1 MYHIPTIL
9 AIALLMLAGPAL
21 TGTSALEAQ
30 TCPPS
35 VCSGP
40 PPSRGPFGVQAVVNG
55 TTVTLSWELPPGTN
69 IFLEVFIRQGP
80 RIFAGW
86 VGAVSSVTGT
96 LPPGLY
102 SFTISTDGLSRL
114 AGADFT
120 VEGSA
125 PGVPPGIPGM
135 PTVTLSGQFVTL
147 NWAAPVSGGPVID
160 YQLEAGS
167 APGASNIDIVR
178 TVAPTLSATAPPGIY
193 YVRVR
198 ARNAAGLG
206 PASPEVVIDVTG
218 GGAPGVPG
226 MPTVTLSGQFVTL
239 NWAAPVSGGP
249 VIDYQLEAGS
259 APGASNIDILRTVAP
274 TLSATAPPGIY
285 YVRVRGRNAAG
296 LGPASPEVVIDVT
309 APSGPWRPCSTAVPS
324 IVSLVPVPVEFV
336 NTSSQPRKL
345 YWIDFAG
352 TRQSYGVLAPGQSG
366 FITSF
371 ITHSWVVTDLAETCL
386 GTLVISG
393 GGRIATP

>member
-1 MYHIPTIL
+1 MWENGPALEGTLDRISTTVV
-9 AIALLMLAGPAL
+9 IALLTLVGPVFTA
-21 TGTSALEAQ
+21 TSALEAQ

-35 VCSGP
+35 VCTGP
-40 PPSRGPFGVQAVVNG
+40 PPPRGPFGVRADING

-80 RIFAGW
+80 RLFAGW

-96 LPPGLY
+96 LPPGSY

-120 VEGSA
+120 VEGGA
-125 PGVPPGIPGM
+125 PGGPPGAPAL
-135 PTVTLSGQFVTL
+135 PTVTLNGQHVTL
-147 NWAAPVSGGPVID
+147 IWAAPASGAAIID

-167 APGASNIDIVR
+167 APGATDIAIVR
-178 TVAPTLSATAPPGIY
+178 TVLPTLSATAPPGIY

-198 ARNAAGLG
+198 ARNPAGLG
-206 PASPEVVIDVTG
+206 PASPEVVIHVS
-218 GGAPGVPG
+218 GGAP
-226 MPTVTLSGQFVTL
+226 
-239 NWAAPVSGGP
+239 APGGP
-249 VIDYQLEAGS
+249 WA
-259 APGASNIDILRTVAP
+259 
-274 TLSATAPPGIY
+274 
-285 YVRVRGRNAAG
+285 
-296 LGPASPEVVIDVT
+296 
-309 APSGPWRPCSTAVPS
+309 PCSTAVRS

-352 TRQSYGVLAPGQSG
+352 TPQPYGVLAPGQSG

-371 ITHSWVVTDLAETCL
+371 VTHSWVVTDLAEACL
-386 GTLVISG
+386 GTLVISA

>member
-1 MYHIPTIL
+1 MYRIPTIL
-9 AIALLMLAGPAL
+9 TIALLMLAGPAL

-86 VGAVSSVTGT
+86 VGAVTSVTGT
-96 LPPGLY
+96 LPPGTY

-120 VEGSA
+120 VESSA
-125 PGVPPGIPGM
+125 PGVPPGVPGM
-135 PTVTLSGQFVTL
+135 PTVTLIGQFVTL

-167 APGASNIDIVR
+167 APGASNTAIVR

-206 PASPEVVIDVTG
+206 PASSEVVIDV
-218 GGAPGVPG
+218 
-226 MPTVTLSGQFVTL
+226 S
-239 NWAAPVSGGP
+239 
-249 VIDYQLEAGS
+249 
-259 APGASNIDILRTVAP
+259 
-274 TLSATAPPGIY
+274 
-285 YVRVRGRNAAG
+285 
-296 LGPASPEVVIDVT
+296 
-309 APSGPWRPCSTAVPS
+309 APSGPWRLCSTAVPS

-371 ITHSWVVTDLAETCL
+371 ITHSWVVTDLAEACL